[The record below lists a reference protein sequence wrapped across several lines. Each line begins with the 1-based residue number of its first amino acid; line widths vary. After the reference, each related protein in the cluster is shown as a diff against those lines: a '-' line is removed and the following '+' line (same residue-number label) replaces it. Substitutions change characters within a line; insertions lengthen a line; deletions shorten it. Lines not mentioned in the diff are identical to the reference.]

1 MKLLAD
7 VRMLC
12 KSVSMSILAI
22 SVTGLC
28 DHAGMQ
34 FLGVMSTCSI
44 LKTSPSVSSFSVNA
58 TTDFLEILSIGHY

>member
-12 KSVSMSILAI
+12 KSVSVSILLI
-22 SVTGLC
+22 SVTSHC
-28 DHAGMQ
+28 DCTGIQ

-44 LKTSPSVSSFSVNA
+44 SKTSPSVLSFSVNA
-58 TTDFLEILSIGHY
+58 TT